1 MPDNRNQFFAVAVI
15 VATMV
20 GLCGLYPHVR
30 WSWTYQS
37 IAWFHN
43 SFDEGFYAWSALNE
57 FVANRWLSSTIL
69 RVVYYLCGA
78 NSQWMMIAADFIL
91 PAGATLAACY
101 LVRPLFSHAL
111 SMGLGALF
119 IVFAAE
125 CLGLRTNMLLEYN
138 WFNDLQNQLLR
149 IGGGPGGF
157 FLLGNL
163 TSAFW
168 VFRTPEPGISW
179 ILMFVVLG
187 LGLRVVLD
195 PVPNDRRSIVFLST
209 CLLLGLGYLFCALSA
224 GCAFLLFA
232 VLSLRSNRRLALL
245 VGGGGLIIVASCI
258 GLSLLGSGAGASYVF
273 PSRKPALMICFAAC
287 LVTAGL
293 TVVRCMSRRTP
304 IKTGHLFALAL
315 ALTPLVMANQHLVT
329 GHMIYLL
336 NFENFGFAHLA
347 SLAMLLAGG
356 AHPALWPPTAPPTPV
371 RSHLSQIL
379 AQCARMLAIVFAG
392 WLVLQ
397 SQKLSFEQW
406 SQSNRVARS
415 YALALDSVPAG
426 EAQVICSDIIAT
438 DTQPLLLN
446 RRPNFLLALDDTF
459 LMPIS
464 RLQNVETRP
473 LNAEKHEAALF
484 TYLATTG
491 IDPRRLGER
500 LKAVS
505 DPQNPNWED
514 RALLGGFLYSYADF
528 WTPLTHDRDA
538 KLDLI
543 AEQNHLVVQRY
554 AHHLERGIVDSAELL
569 LFQPEDKTLPVPLAG
584 WQVVEIAS
592 HIGLPDLPLKALRLR
607 RPANP

>member
-1 MPDNRNQFFAVAVI
+1 
-15 VATMV
+15 MV

-57 FVANRWLSSTIL
+57 FVSNRWLSSLVL
-69 RVVYYLCGA
+69 RLLYYLCGA
-78 NSQWMMIAADFIL
+78 NTQWMMIAADFIL

-125 CLGLRTNMLLEYN
+125 CLGMRTNMLLEYR
-138 WFNDLQNQLLR
+138 WFNDLQNELLR

-195 PVPNDRRSIVFLST
+195 PVPNDRRSIVFIST

-232 VLSLRSNRRLALL
+232 VLAFRSHRRLALL
-245 VGGGGLIIVASCI
+245 IGGGGVITVASCI
-258 GLSLLGSGAGASYVF
+258 GLSLLGSGAGASFVF
-273 PSRKPALMICFAAC
+273 PSRKPAFMICFAAC
-287 LVTAGL
+287 LITVGL
-293 TVVRCMSRRTP
+293 TLVRWLSRRIRIEP
-304 IKTGHLFALAL
+304 GHLFALAL

-329 GHMIYLL
+329 GRMIYLL

-347 SLAMLLAGG
+347 ALAMLLAGG
-356 AHPALWPPTAPPTPV
+356 AHPALWPAIASPTPV
-371 RSHLSQIL
+371 RPHPSQIL
-379 AQCARMLAIVFAG
+379 AHGARILAIVLVG
-392 WLVLQ
+392 WLVLH
-397 SQKLSFEQW
+397 SQKLSFKQW
-406 SQSNRVARS
+406 SPSNRLARS

-426 EAQVICSDIIAT
+426 AAQIICSDFIAT
-438 DTQPLLLN
+438 GIQPLLLN
-446 RRPNFLLALDDTF
+446 RRPNFLLALDDTYHR
-459 LMPIS
+459 PIS

-491 IDPRRLGER
+491 IDPQRLGER

-505 DPQNPNWED
+505 NPQNPNWED
-514 RALLGGFLYSYADF
+514 RALLGGFLYSHADF

-538 KLDLI
+538 KLDWI
-543 AEQNHLVVQRY
+543 AEQNNLVVRRY
-554 AHHLERGIVDSAELL
+554 AHHLGRGAAYTTPLL
-569 LFQPEDKTLPVPLAG
+569 LFQPLDKPFPLPPTG
-584 WQVVEIAS
+584 WQVEEIAS
-592 HIGLPDLPLKALRLR
+592 NRGLPDLQLRALRFR
-607 RPANP
+607 RLGTP